1 MTTLDEAKPNGHAEP
16 AMRAWDARLAAIE
29 RRLAALPAEIAETGE
44 QRVAILRDA
53 IADFAAGELRERDE
67 KIAALKGE
75 IADLQQK
82 LKQQAAID
90 ERVHEISA
98 RLEEKQ
104 ARRDRGKNGIA
115 DGDIIQ
121 TMDMVIAQERQSA
134 RKEFKTADEE
144 MQRALDA
151 KLAAVEERLKAVP
164 GKLPV
169 SKIWRPESVTYEGE
183 VVSYDGS
190 LYQARKDTAQSPGGL
205 DWVCVA
211 RAGRDGCDGRTPHV
225 CGTYDVYK
233 KYEQLDVVTC
243 DGAAFI
249 ARRDDP
255 GICPGD
261 GWQLLSGKG
270 SRGSRGETGPCGEK
284 GERGPPGKAAPTVV
298 NWTLDRKNYRA
309 IPTMSDGR
317 AGTPLE
323 LRELFEQFLLETNGA
338 A

>member
-1 MTTLDEAKPNGHAEP
+1 MESAMTTLDEAKPNGHAEP

-67 KIAALKGE
+67 KIAELKGE

-121 TMDMVIAQERQSA
+121 TMDMVIAQEHQSA

-144 MQRALDA
+144 MQHALDA

-190 LYQARKDTAQSPGGL
+190 LYQARKDTAQLPDGA
-205 DWVCVA
+205 DWICVA
-211 RAGRDGCDGRTPHV
+211 RAGRDGCDGRTPNIY
-225 CGTYDVYK
+225 GTFNAHETYARF
-233 KYEQLDVVTC
+233 DVVEC
-243 DGAAFI
+243 DGASFI
-249 ARRDDP
+249 
-255 GICPGD
+255 
-261 GWQLLSGKG
+261 
-270 SRGSRGETGPCGEK
+270 
-284 GERGPPGKAAPTVV
+284 
-298 NWTLDRKNYRA
+298 
-309 IPTMSDGR
+309 
-317 AGTPLE
+317 
-323 LRELFEQFLLETNGA
+323 
-338 A
+338 